1 MAYEPQRL
9 RDIALAFS
17 VNKQTTF
24 LTALADGA
32 ILKRPPRLS
41 AELARIGR
49 TFHSDIDDF
58 NRGSEFASKLEE
70 KSRQLSLATSFD
82 LDTLM
87 AAIIAGFGMG
97 KVVTTQPDAINDP
110 NAYQHVFTFSTPSVS
125 KVVPVTTI
133 AQDSTADLSTKPV
146 DMALADFTI
155 SGRSGADAGPLSLA
169 ANWLGSGKE
178 AAGIAS
184 MPAVTAVQQLHNR
197 DLDILLGTEGSPVS
211 IKERIVEWSLNVTQN
226 LIVQYQPGSG
236 LFAGAIFHGDRR
248 VTLSLGA
255 HAKDVDD
262 IKTLF
267 DGTASKEVQLKVEGP
282 ITTGGVAVKHTLDI
296 RLPATR
302 ITALE
307 EGNENNFLLWRIE
320 IGSEGIFK
328 GSTLT
333 EPLQI
338 TVINEEPTHL
348 VAA

>member
-1 MAYEPQRL
+1 MYEPQRL
-9 RDIALAFS
+9 RDIALALS
-17 VNKQTTF
+17 PDKQTTF
-24 LTALADGA
+24 GTALADVN
-32 ILKRPPRLS
+32 IDKRPPRQG
-41 AELARIGR
+41 AELARIAR

-70 KSRQLSLATSFD
+70 KSRQISLATAFD
-82 LDTLM
+82 LNTLM

-97 KVVTTQPDAINDP
+97 KVVTTQPDVINDP
-110 NAYQHVFTFSTPSVS
+110 NGYQHVFTFSTPSVS
-125 KVVPVTTI
+125 KIVPVTTI
-133 AQDSTADLSTKPV
+133 GQESTDDLKTKLV
-146 DMALADFTI
+146 DMACGDFTI

-169 ANWLGSGKE
+169 ANWLGSGRE

-184 MPAVTAVQQLHNR
+184 MPAVIAVQQLHNR
-197 DLDILLGTEGSPVS
+197 DLDILIGTEGSPVS
-211 IKERIVEWSLNVTQN
+211 IQERIVEWSLNVTQN
-226 LIVQYQPGSG
+226 LVVQYQPGSG

-248 VTLSLGA
+248 VTFSLGV

-267 DGTASKEVQLKVEGP
+267 DGTDPKEVQVKVEGP
-282 ITTGGVAVKHTLDI
+282 ITTGGVAVKHTLDV

-302 ITALE
+302 ITGLE
-307 EGNENNFLLWRIE
+307 EGNENNFMLWRIE
-320 IGSEGIFK
+320 IGAEGIFK